1 MEQDNRINNDRESY
15 IDALRKELLYLI
27 ERELT
32 PLALKYRYSEVPL
45 ESKIKWKP
53 VVLLLG
59 NYSSGKSTLIN
70 EFLGKKIQHSGQAPT
85 DDCFTVI
92 TSMDDDEDLANSP
105 EIEERDGKVLLYDP
119 QYPFEILKKYGDRFA
134 SHFRLK
140 KVKGAS
146 KLKNL
151 AIIDTPGMLDSVTEK
166 DRGYDY
172 QEVIGDL
179 AQLSDLVLVLFDPHK
194 AGTVRESY
202 ASLRETLPEKTFED
216 RLIFVLNR
224 IDECGNLE
232 DLLRVYGTLC
242 WNLSQMTGRKDIPR
256 ILLTYAEEVSVGSE
270 SKPFLGYLGNQRDEL
285 QQAILNAPKHRLDHL
300 ASFVE
305 HHSSRLSTL
314 LEALIAYNKKR
325 SMFILRM
332 SLFGLLGSLF
342 FAASIGLY
350 LDLVQPFGDVSDGI
364 AILWGGLLGTI
375 LYVGWNVLLYKY
387 FIKLFHDQILANLDQ
402 LVNKDTQRQRDSWAK
417 VTGPLKD
424 YLNGD
429 RKLTSLALKKEYDAV
444 NRIYA
449 KGAQEIRL
457 AINQLGTIKVSQP
470 AKIEEIT
477 KQYTE

>member
-70 EFLGKKIQHSGQAPT
+70 EFLGSKIQHSGQAPT

-92 TSMDDDEDLANSP
+92 TSMEDDEELASDQ
-105 EIEERDGKVLLYDP
+105 EVDERDGKVLLYDP

-140 KVKGAS
+140 KVRGAS

-256 ILLTYAEEVSVGSE
+256 ILLTYAEEASAGSE
-270 SKPFLGYLGNQRDEL
+270 QKPFLGYLGNQRNEL

-305 HHSSRLSTL
+305 HHSSKLSTL
-314 LEALIAYNKKR
+314 LEALLTYNKKR
-325 SMFILRM
+325 SSFSIRM

-342 FAASIGLY
+342 IAACIGLY
-350 LDLVQPFGDVSDGI
+350 VDLVQPFGEVSDGL
-364 AILWGGLLGTI
+364 AIFWGSAIGIL
-375 LYVGWNVLLYKY
+375 LYVGWNILLYKY
-387 FIKLFHDQILANLDQ
+387 FLKFFHEQIMANLDQ
-402 LVNKDTQRQRDSWAK
+402 LANKDTQKQRDSWAK
-417 VTGPLKD
+417 ISGPLAD

-429 RKLTSLALKKEYDAV
+429 RKMTSLALKKEYETV

-457 AINQLGTIKVSQP
+457 AINQLGTIRVSPTSELDKVSQ
-470 AKIEEIT
+470 
-477 KQYTE
+477 Q

>member
-1 MEQDNRINNDRESY
+1 MEQDTSISNDRESY

-70 EFLGKKIQHSGQAPT
+70 EFLGVKVQHSGQAPT

-92 TSMDDDEDLANSP
+92 TAMEDDEEAADEV

-140 KVKGAS
+140 KVKGAA

-256 ILLTYAEEVSVGSE
+256 ILLTYAEEPSIGRD
-270 SKPFLGYLGNQRDEL
+270 SKPFLNYLGNQRNEL

-305 HHSSRLSTL
+305 HHSSRLAAL

-325 SMFILRM
+325 SMFSLRM
-332 SLFGLLGSLF
+332 SLFGLLGALF
-342 FAASIGLY
+342 VAASVGLY
-350 LDLVQPFGDVSDGI
+350 IDLVQPFGDISDGL
-364 AILWGGLLGTI
+364 AIFWGGALGI
-375 LYVGWNVLLYKY
+375 FLYVGWNVLIYKY
-387 FIKLFHDQILANLDQ
+387 FIKLFHKQIMANLDQ
-402 LVNKDTQRQRDSWAK
+402 LANRETQKQRDSWAK
-417 VTGPLKD
+417 VSGPLAE
-424 YLNGD
+424 YLNSD
-429 RKLTSLALKKEYDAV
+429 RKITSLALKKEHEAV
-444 NRIYA
+444 NKVYA

-457 AINQLGTIKVSQP
+457 AINQLGTIRISQSK
-470 AKIEEIT
+470 KINEI
-477 KQYTE
+477 K

>member
-1 MEQDNRINNDRESY
+1 MEQDNRINSDRETY

-70 EFLGKKIQHSGQAPT
+70 EFLGKQVQHSGQAPT

-92 TSMDDDEDLANSP
+92 TSMDDDEEHAEAQELD
-105 EIEERDGKVLLYDP
+105 ERDGKVLLYDP

-140 KVKGAS
+140 KVKGVP

-256 ILLTYAEEVSVGSE
+256 ILLTYAEKEAASGRE
-270 SKPFLGYLGNQRDEL
+270 SKPFLNYLANQRDEL

-314 LEALIAYNKKR
+314 LGALIAYNKKR
-325 SMFILRM
+325 STFSLRM
-332 SLFGLLGSLF
+332 SLFGLLGALF

-350 LDLVQPFGDVSDGI
+350 LDLVQPFGEISDGI
-364 AILWGGLLGTI
+364 AILWGGILGTF
-375 LYVGWNVLLYKY
+375 LYAGWNILLYKY
-387 FIKLFHDQILANLDQ
+387 FMKFFHQQIMANLDQ
-402 LVNKDTQRQRDSWAK
+402 LASNDTQKQRDSWAK
-417 VTGPLKD
+417 ITGPLTD
-424 YLNGD
+424 YLNSD
-429 RKLTSLALKKEYDAV
+429 RRMTSLTLKKEYEAV
-444 NRIYA
+444 NGIYA

-457 AINQLGTIKVSQP
+457 AINQLGTIKASQP
-470 AKIEEIT
+470 K
-477 KQYTE
+477 KYTENTK